1 MPIICIMEWK
11 YFLNCLLDFKKA
23 KSCHTKAILFANMM
37 GDDYLEEKINEEWN
51 KDLSKL
57 NICYDD

>member
-1 MPIICIMEWK
+1 MEWK
-11 YFLNCLLDFKKA
+11 CFLNCLLDFKKA